1 MRPFRRL
8 YWRHVVHLLC
18 VRHFNLMDP
27 NVVTLIIGLA
37 GIAST
42 LISSGLGIY
51 YTAKARSAP
60 LREMLYSKQVELIS
74 KLIYKQGRFRVY
86 ATVLSDETSI
96 YGEQARDDIGNCVK
110 EYAELTEEGA
120 AILPTDLWIEV
131 KQLSSAMSGLV
142 VDYDASG
149 KIDKDRLVEL
159 IAIEAKLSLIARAVL
174 GVDKLTDESLQLF
187 SSTKEFER
195 LAKLESH
202 TLEAMVREK
211 NA

>member
-1 MRPFRRL
+1 
-8 YWRHVVHLLC
+8 
-18 VRHFNLMDP
+18 MDP